1 MWDIAKR
8 RVNHLFRR
16 LVNSALFW
24 NLVILF
30 VNLVMATPRFQ
41 TDDDWGIGNYF
52 AGVKDVSNPNCPF
65 VHIWLGKFLCFLYA
79 LFPNIQINL
88 FGLYEYV
95 LIFLSGWVLLC
106 FLKRYGHGALWFVSV
121 LLIAIA
127 SPQFYIYV
135 QFTKTAA
142 LACFAGILG
151 LADTV
156 ERWIKLGERQSRKV
170 VNMVGYTV
178 LFLGGFVLRSACA
191 LLSFPF
197 FLFSVLETFFS
208 PGLKKDFFSRAGKY
222 LATFAGVFLILVFGT
237 LYQNLYYQAWN
248 TGYLEFNSAR
258 AGFVDYSKVSY
269 SEIQEELAALG
280 VSENDY
286 ALISQWTL
294 EDTEFIT
301 TELLNEL
308 SNLQPQETLQ
318 DKAEDFKENTSTYL
332 DVYATAFAL
341 LMVGL
346 LAIHRQ
352 WKQAAQAFGLW
363 Y

>member
-178 LFLGGFVLRSACA
+178 LFLGGICTSIRLRTAQ
-191 LLSFPF
+191 FPF
-197 FLFSVLETFFS
+197 LSVFCAGNF
-208 PGLKKDFFSRAGKY
+208 FFSRFEEGFLLSSRKIPSY
-222 LATFAGVFLILVFGT
+222 ICRGIFDISFRYTISKFVLSGVE
-237 LYQNLYYQAWN
+237 Y
-248 TGYLEFNSAR
+248 R
-258 AGFVDYSKVSY
+258 VSG
-269 SEIQEELAALG
+269 I
-280 VSENDY
+280 
-286 ALISQWTL
+286 
-294 EDTEFIT
+294 
-301 TELLNEL
+301 
-308 SNLQPQETLQ
+308 
-318 DKAEDFKENTSTYL
+318 
-332 DVYATAFAL
+332 
-341 LMVGL
+341 
-346 LAIHRQ
+346 
-352 WKQAAQAFGLW
+352 
-363 Y
+363 